1 MNQEVNSIEDIDN
14 LLDSEFNLD
23 NNGEDINDNTGNQQD
38 VDTDV
43 TDEGNDVDVDNDSD
57 PVENDNNDTDDEGNK
72 GSVEDNSGGDT
83 KKPTD
88 IEKKEYAFGKI
99 RQENANLKQ
108 EKQKLEQE
116 SAFLKELAS
125 SYGYSDVNKFKED
138 VRKAR
143 LDQEAKQKGI
153 DPEIYRQLDD
163 NKREIARLK
172 AERDQ
177 DRLVSRAT
185 GFKSAVEDAISSY
198 GVTRDEIFLR
208 LENAG
213 YDVNTIL
220 SLPNPKIVIDGL
232 LTDKI
237 LEASRQKDLKKRE
250 TMDNL
255 ADEKH
260 DNSASEK
267 EVTLDDLLKADMEA
281 YKKANYL

>member
-1 MNQEVNSIEDIDN
+1 MDQEINSIEDIDN
-14 LLDSEFNLD
+14 LLDSEFNID
-23 NNGEDINDNTGNQQD
+23 NNSEDINDNAGNQQEVDID
-38 VDTDV
+38 VN
-43 TDEGNDVDVDNDSD
+43 DEDNDVDDNSD
-57 PVENDNNDTDDEGNK
+57 PVEDDNEDTNDEGNNV
-72 GSVEDNSGGDT
+72 GSVDNSGGDN

-125 SYGYSDVNKFKED
+125 SYGYSDVNKFKDD

-177 DRLVSRAT
+177 DRLMSRAT
-185 GFKSAVEDAISSY
+185 GFKSAVEEATNSY

-208 LENAG
+208 LEDAG